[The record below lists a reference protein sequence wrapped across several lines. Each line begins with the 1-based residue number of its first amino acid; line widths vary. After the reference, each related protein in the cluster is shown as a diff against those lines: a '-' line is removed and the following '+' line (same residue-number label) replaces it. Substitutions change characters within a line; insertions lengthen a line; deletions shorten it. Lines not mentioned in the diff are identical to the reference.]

1 VAQTRKRR
9 QTKHRGNAAGVVE
22 SRGRTGRKPTKEEK
36 SGDFRLAARAR
47 ERKKTDRRDLPPTWG
62 GAFIRAMFAA
72 VVMLIL
78 LLVLKWGKS
87 NQVIMLFPI
96 ALILYTPISYYTELW
111 SFRRRQRAKAK
122 AKAAAGQKAAS
133 R

>member
-96 ALILYTPISYYTELW
+96 ALLLYTPISYYTELW

-122 AKAAAGQKAAS
+122 AATGQKAAS

>member
-96 ALILYTPISYYTELW
+96 ALLLYTPVSYYTELW

-122 AKAAAGQKAAS
+122 AAAGQKAAS